1 MGYAGIDDT
10 ETPATLR
17 YSDDRHMLAGVRLVD
32 DINLPAAQ
40 RDFTYDEED
49 AAWHLRLPPL
59 AVLRLEYRMELHHP
73 DGRTDIVCDPANPQ
87 RASGGFG
94 DKSVVELPGYRR
106 PAWVDRPG
114 LGGIWRELTVPSSA
128 LRAELPLRIWSPAAD
143 DVDGRADR
151 RTHGIL
157 LAHDGGEYERLA
169 GIVQYSAAM
178 IGSGALPPHHLVLL
192 SPVDRNVWY
201 SANSAYAHALV
212 DDVLPVVRTELG
224 DGPMV
229 AVGASLGA
237 LALLH
242 VHCRYPYPFSGLFL
256 QSGSFFQDRF
266 DAQESSFPWYGRIV
280 RFVDQLRRGAAAP
293 VPTVLTCGIAEENL
307 ANNRDMAAVLRGHG
321 YPVRLIEVPDAHN
334 FIAWRD
340 AWHPHLADLA
350 TSLWTAD
357 SAARKG
363 GGG

>member
-1 MGYAGIDDT
+1 MGHAGSDD
-10 ETPATLR
+10 ADAAVTLR
-17 YSDDRHMLAGVRLVD
+17 YADERHTLAGVRLVD
-32 DINLPAAQ
+32 DINLPTVQ
-40 RDFTYDEED
+40 RDFTYDEDD

-59 AVLRLEYRMELHHP
+59 PVLRLEYRLELRHP
-73 DGRTDIVCDPANPQ
+73 DGRTDVVFDPANPR
-87 RASGGFG
+87 RAPGGFG
-94 DKSVVELPGYRR
+94 DKSVLELPGYRR
-106 PAWVDRPG
+106 PAWVDRPA
-114 LGGIWRELTVPSSA
+114 LGGAWRELTVASTV
-128 LRAELPLRIWSPAAD
+128 LRAELPLRIWSPTAAD
-143 DVDGRADR
+143 SDDR
-151 RTHGIL
+151 TLGIL
-157 LAHDGGEYERLA
+157 LAHDGGEYDRLA
-169 GIVQYSAAM
+169 GIAQYSAAM
-178 IGSGALPPHHLVLL
+178 IGCGALPPHHLVLL

-201 SANSAYAHALV
+201 SANSAYARALV

-224 DGPMV
+224 GGGPVV

-242 VHCRYPYPFSGLFL
+242 AHCRYPYPFDGLFL

-280 RFVDQLRRGAAAP
+280 RFVDELRRGAAAP

-307 ANNRDMAAVLRGHG
+307 ANNRDMAAVLRTHG

-350 TSLWTAD
+350 TTLWTAD
-357 SAARKG
+357 SAARKTG
-363 GGG
+363 GG